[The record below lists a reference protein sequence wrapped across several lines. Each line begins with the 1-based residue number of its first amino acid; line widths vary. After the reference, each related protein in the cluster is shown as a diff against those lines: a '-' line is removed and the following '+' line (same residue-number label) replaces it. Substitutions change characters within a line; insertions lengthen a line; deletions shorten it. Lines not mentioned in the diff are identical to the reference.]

1 MLVDASAQAGE
12 PVAQVNFGHGGMVD

>member
-1 MLVDASAQAGE
+1 MLVDASAQADE